1 AMVVS
6 TQLPNKSMIG
16 LNQDHQNPTGIKVT
30 FHKLWQLVGK
40 VEAHVNDDGC
50 VQFYFDTEHHLLLVQ
65 EKQPC
70 TYRCWI
76 VALDRWRN
84 RGYPTFLKH
93 IPFCIRIY
101 NLPNPYHCHGIV
113 RSIGSKLGQLDVG
126 DLITLNHTHSSGRS
140 IENKDPVELDFRFV
154 DVYPRGC
161 GIEDHL
167 STFLCV
173 ANPESLLLGWKRRAI
188 LSLVLLNVSGK
199 RLYRLYRDGP
209 PCKTFCA
216 QIPAWG
222 WADAMPLEMLQE
234 NGFTEKNKLIVQ
246 VNVQVV
252 EVVDEAEVTGKETL
266 DVNGFQ
272 VGQVTAMFAKHPD
285 VALNFIPKSQLVKTV
300 YMKLLM
306 FLIEKLNKP
315 PRSFSNNALSN
326 ARMELIDLTK
336 AGFKLDWLKE
346 KLDEIS
352 LERKKE
358 NGDGSLSSYG
368 FRVQELEEQVQ
379 ELEEQVKNLN
389 LELDTE
395 KVKSAKVLSLE
406 QTNKLILKAVV
417 KVIEV
422 VDEGDTT
429 ANETLD
435 VCGFQAVQVTRIF
448 KEHPDIALNFIPTS
462 QPVKTTYMNLI
473 LGLIDKLD
481 KPPRSFTSTELSIA
495 GKELIDIKSWLQSK
509 LVKDKAFEVSL
520 EWKKENIDN
529 YRIKNLNLELETE
542 KLKSAAKVLSLEQ
555 TVSELRDELS

>member
-1 AMVVS
+1 MEDRKQTSFTFEIDNFWDKEALIRS
-6 TQLPNKSMIG
+6 PNFFSG
-16 LNQDHQNPTGIKVT
+16 
-30 FHKLWQLVGK
+30 
-40 VEAHVNDDGC
+40 GC
-50 VQFYFDTEHHLLLVQ
+50 E
-65 EKQPC
+65 
-70 TYRCWI
+70 W
-76 VALDRWRN
+76 
-84 RGYPTFLKH
+84 
-93 IPFCIRIY
+93 
-101 NLPNPYHCHGIV
+101 
-113 RSIGSKLGQLDVG
+113 
-126 DLITLNHTHSSGRS
+126 
-140 IENKDPVELDFRFV
+140 FV

-272 VGQVTAMFAKHPD
+272 VLYSEVGQVTAMFAKHPD

-406 QTNKLILKAVV
+406 QTKNKLILKAVV

-529 YRIKNLNLELETE
+529 YRIKNLNLDLETE

>member
-1 AMVVS
+1 MEDRKQTSFTFEIDNFWDKEALIRS
-6 TQLPNKSMIG
+6 PNFFSG
-16 LNQDHQNPTGIKVT
+16 
-30 FHKLWQLVGK
+30 
-40 VEAHVNDDGC
+40 GC
-50 VQFYFDTEHHLLLVQ
+50 E
-65 EKQPC
+65 
-70 TYRCWI
+70 W
-76 VALDRWRN
+76 
-84 RGYPTFLKH
+84 
-93 IPFCIRIY
+93 
-101 NLPNPYHCHGIV
+101 
-113 RSIGSKLGQLDVG
+113 
-126 DLITLNHTHSSGRS
+126 
-140 IENKDPVELDFRFV
+140 FV

-252 EVVDEAEVTGKETL
+252 EVVDEAEVTGKETI

-272 VGQVTAMFAKHPD
+272 VLYSEVGQVTTIFEKHPD

-395 KVKSAKVLSLE
+395 KVKSA
-406 QTNKLILKAVV
+406 
-417 KVIEV
+417 
-422 VDEGDTT
+422 
-429 ANETLD
+429 
-435 VCGFQAVQVTRIF
+435 
-448 KEHPDIALNFIPTS
+448 H
-462 QPVKTTYMNLI
+462 
-473 LGLIDKLD
+473 
-481 KPPRSFTSTELSIA
+481 
-495 GKELIDIKSWLQSK
+495 
-509 LVKDKAFEVSL
+509 
-520 EWKKENIDN
+520 
-529 YRIKNLNLELETE
+529 
-542 KLKSAAKVLSLEQ
+542 VLSLEQ
-555 TVSELRDELS
+555 TVSDLRDELSKEKTRSTTKDVLEGVIRSWEVLDYPDLSNEEIE

>member
-1 AMVVS
+1 MEDRKQTSFTFEIDNFWDKEALIRS
-6 TQLPNKSMIG
+6 PNFFSG
-16 LNQDHQNPTGIKVT
+16 
-30 FHKLWQLVGK
+30 
-40 VEAHVNDDGC
+40 GC
-50 VQFYFDTEHHLLLVQ
+50 Q
-65 EKQPC
+65 
-70 TYRCWI
+70 W
-76 VALDRWRN
+76 
-84 RGYPTFLKH
+84 
-93 IPFCIRIY
+93 
-101 NLPNPYHCHGIV
+101 
-113 RSIGSKLGQLDVG
+113 
-126 DLITLNHTHSSGRS
+126 
-140 IENKDPVELDFRFV
+140 FV

-188 LSLVLLNVSGK
+188 LSLILLNVSGK
-199 RLYRLYRDGP
+199 RLYRTYRDGP

-216 QIPAWG
+216 QFPAWG

-234 NGFTEKNKLIVQ
+234 NGFMEKNKLIVQ

-272 VGQVTAMFAKHPD
+272 VLYSEVGQVTTIFAKHPD

-315 PRSFSNNALSN
+315 PRSFIKNELSN

-352 LERKKE
+352 LERKKA

-368 FRVQELEEQVQ
+368 FRVQELEEQV
-379 ELEEQVKNLN
+379 KNLN
-389 LELDTE
+389 LKLDTE

-406 QTNKLILKAVV
+406 QTVSDLR
-417 KVIEV
+417 
-422 VDEGDTT
+422 D
-429 ANETLD
+429 
-435 VCGFQAVQVTRIF
+435 
-448 KEHPDIALNFIPTS
+448 
-462 QPVKTTYMNLI
+462 
-473 LGLIDKLD
+473 
-481 KPPRSFTSTELSIA
+481 ELSKEKTRSTTTTKDVLEGVIRSWEVLDYPDLTLFYNNEHQVRVLYSSNRMIDVEA
-495 GKELIDIKSWLQSK
+495 VPLGKMVYLTFVYGDPVQKLREQVWERLTRYGLARSKPCFDLNWLKIKL
-509 LVKDKAFEVSL
+509 FEVSL

-529 YRIKNLNLELETE
+529 SRVQELEEQVKNLNLELETE

-555 TVSELRDELS
+555 TVSELRDELSKQKGKSTPEDELEAVVRSWELLNYADSVMKSWNK

>member
-1 AMVVS
+1 MEDRKQTSFTFEIDNFWDKEALIRS
-6 TQLPNKSMIG
+6 PNFFSG
-16 LNQDHQNPTGIKVT
+16 
-30 FHKLWQLVGK
+30 
-40 VEAHVNDDGC
+40 GC
-50 VQFYFDTEHHLLLVQ
+50 E
-65 EKQPC
+65 
-70 TYRCWI
+70 W
-76 VALDRWRN
+76 
-84 RGYPTFLKH
+84 
-93 IPFCIRIY
+93 
-101 NLPNPYHCHGIV
+101 
-113 RSIGSKLGQLDVG
+113 
-126 DLITLNHTHSSGRS
+126 
-140 IENKDPVELDFRFV
+140 FV

-266 DVNGFQ
+266 D

-406 QTNKLILKAVV
+406 QTVSDLRDELSKEKTRSTTTTKDVLEG
-417 KVIEV
+417 VIRSWEV
-422 VDEGDTT
+422 LDYPDLS
-429 ANETLD
+429 NEE
-435 VCGFQAVQVTRIF
+435 AVQVTRIF